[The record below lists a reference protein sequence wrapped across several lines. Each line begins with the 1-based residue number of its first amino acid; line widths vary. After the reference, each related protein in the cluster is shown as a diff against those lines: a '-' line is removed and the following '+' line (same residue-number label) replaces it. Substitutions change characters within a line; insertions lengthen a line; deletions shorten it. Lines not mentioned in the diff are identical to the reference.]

1 MKILLFIIISFTI
14 LLTTIRAD
22 DHIKTNPITTPME
35 PEAFLGAYTEMVL
48 KMASFQKK
56 SGFSAKTFEL
66 FALSAAA
73 GMKCEYCI
81 VAHTAMAKKAGA
93 TKEEIK
99 TAIMVAGEVS
109 LNSTVMYGNQ
119 YNQKKWRKMFQ

>member
-1 MKILLFIIISFTI
+1 MKIILFVILYLIISLST
-14 LLTTIRAD
+14 LKAD
-22 DHIKTNPITTPME
+22 NHIKTNPITTPME
-35 PEAFLGAYTEMVL
+35 PEAFMGSYTEMIL
-48 KMASFQKK
+48 KMANFQKK
-56 SGFSAKTFEL
+56 SGFDAKTFEL

-93 TKEEIK
+93 TQDEIK
-99 TAIMVAGEVS
+99 TAIMVAGVVS

-119 YNQKKWRKMFQ
+119 YDQEKWRKMFK

>member
-1 MKILLFIIISFTI
+1 MKKIILIIISLIFSI
-14 LLTTIRAD
+14 SYLNAD
-22 DHIKTNPITTPME
+22 NHIKTNPITTPME
-35 PEAFLGAYTEMVL
+35 PEAFLGSYTEIVL
-48 KMASFQKK
+48 KMAEFQKR
-56 SGFSAKTFEL
+56 SSFDAKTFEL

-93 TKEEIK
+93 TQEEIK
-99 TAIMVAGEVS
+99 TAIMVAGVVS

-119 YNQKKWRKMFQ
+119 YNQEKWYKMFE

>member
-1 MKILLFIIISFTI
+1 MKIILFVIVFFSISLCT
-14 LLTTIRAD
+14 LRSD
-22 DHIKTNPITTPME
+22 NHIKTNPITTPME

-48 KMASFQKK
+48 KMSAFQKK
-56 SGFSAKTFEL
+56 SGFDAKIFEL

-81 VAHTAMAKKAGA
+81 VAHTAMARKAGA
-93 TKEEIK
+93 TQEEIK
-99 TAIMVAGEVS
+99 TAIMVAGVVS

-119 YNQKKWRKMFQ
+119 YDQEKWRKMFQ

>member
-1 MKILLFIIISFTI
+1 MKIILFVIVFFSIS
-14 LLTTIRAD
+14 LCNLRSD
-22 DHIKTNPITTPME
+22 NHIKTNPITTPME

-48 KMASFQKK
+48 KMSAFQKK
-56 SGFSAKTFEL
+56 SSFDAKIFEL

-73 GMKCEYCI
+73 EMKCEYCI

-93 TKEEIK
+93 TQEEIK
-99 TAIMVAGEVS
+99 TAIMVAGVVS

-119 YNQKKWRKMFQ
+119 YDQEKWRKMFQ

>member
-1 MKILLFIIISFTI
+1 MKIILFVIVYFTI
-14 LLTTIRAD
+14 LLCTLSSN

-35 PEAFLGAYTEMVL
+35 PQAFLGAYTEMVL
-48 KMASFQKK
+48 KMAAFQKK
-56 SGFSAKTFEL
+56 SGFDAKTFEL

-93 TKEEIK
+93 TQEEIK
-99 TAIMVAGEVS
+99 TAIMVAGVVS

-119 YNQKKWRKMFQ
+119 YNQEKWRKMFQ